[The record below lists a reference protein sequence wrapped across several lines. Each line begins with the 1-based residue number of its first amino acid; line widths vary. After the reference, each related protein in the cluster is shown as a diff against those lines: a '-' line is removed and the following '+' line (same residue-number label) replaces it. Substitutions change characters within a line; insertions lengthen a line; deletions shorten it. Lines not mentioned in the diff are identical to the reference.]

1 MAQWQG
7 LLVRRVGVGGWG
19 GGKVAGKEAQKE
31 RTADGTQTDVGRET
45 EGLTVEE

>member
-7 LLVRRVGVGGWG
+7 LLVRRVG
-19 GGKVAGKEAQKE
+19 GGKVAGKG
-31 RTADGTQTDVGRET
+31 RTADGTEADVGRDT